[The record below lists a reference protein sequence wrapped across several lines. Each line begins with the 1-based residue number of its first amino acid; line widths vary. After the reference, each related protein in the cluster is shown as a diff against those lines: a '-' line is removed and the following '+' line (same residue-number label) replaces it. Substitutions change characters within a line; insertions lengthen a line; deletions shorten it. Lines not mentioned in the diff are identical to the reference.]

1 METIERVYDVRKM
14 KNDIKS
20 MAEMQKFY
28 KNQRKTVH
36 KNCSRKE
43 GDPTDISPSEA
54 TWQHAL
60 NRQKLRVLYSTY
72 LQARGKEISSGDR
85 LIFGEEW
92 MKDDF
97 LTKVKN
103 TLEQYK
109 FKEVV
114 ETDDTME

>member
-1 METIERVYDVRKM
+1 METIERIYDVRKM

-28 KNQRKTVH
+28 KNQRKTVN

-43 GDPTDISPSEA
+43 GDPADISPSEA
-54 TWQHAL
+54 TWKHTL
-60 NRQKLRVLYSTY
+60 NRHKLRVLYATY

-85 LIFGEEW
+85 LKFEEEW

-97 LTKVKN
+97 LNKVKN
-103 TLEQYK
+103 TLDQYK
-109 FKEVV
+109 LEERV
-114 ETDDTME
+114 ESED